1 MELGE
6 GEDDG
11 DDMICMPL
19 SFASMQSYHSPEA
32 LLADSAPEFD
42 DDLSAEDFVRQVEKK
57 IDEAGLDL
65 NLSLDAWDDDNMTF
79 QNPLE
84 VVEEYDIE
92 KYAAVNPDDLME
104 HLSLTEEQCTM
115 FKLGKEIQR
124 NNQQLKELVAQHS
137 VYHATAVTLSRAL
150 MPPPATGLSLCPPP
164 HGPTFGSTRH
174 ILTPMKKRKLYAAR
188 RVSLTNCFG

>member
-92 KYAAVNPDDLME
+92 KYADLEPNHMLALQHIE
-104 HLSLTEEQCTM
+104 KAGLEARGEPPSEPVVFVAPRRDLWERRDSHLGDL
-115 FKLGKEIQR
+115 
-124 NNQQLKELVAQHS
+124 
-137 VYHATAVTLSRAL
+137 
-150 MPPPATGLSLCPPP
+150 
-164 HGPTFGSTRH
+164 
-174 ILTPMKKRKLYAAR
+174 R
-188 RVSLTNCFG
+188 RVESQSGVLWTCVKDAEASSFSLHLIHVTDTHTY

>member
-6 GEDDG
+6 GEDDD
-11 DDMICMPL
+11 DDMICVSLP
-19 SFASMQSYHSPEA
+19 FASMQSCHSPGGA
-32 LLADSAPEFD
+32 LLADSTPEFD
-42 DDLSAEDFVRQVEKK
+42 EDLSAEDFVRQVEKK

-92 KYAAVNPDDLME
+92 KYAAVNPDDMME

-124 NNQQLKELVAQHS
+124 NNQLLKELVAQHS
-137 VYHATAVTLSRAL
+137 VSHATAVTLSRAL
-150 MPPPATGLSLCPPP
+150 VPPPS
-164 HGPTFGSTRH
+164 
-174 ILTPMKKRKLYAAR
+174 
-188 RVSLTNCFG
+188 